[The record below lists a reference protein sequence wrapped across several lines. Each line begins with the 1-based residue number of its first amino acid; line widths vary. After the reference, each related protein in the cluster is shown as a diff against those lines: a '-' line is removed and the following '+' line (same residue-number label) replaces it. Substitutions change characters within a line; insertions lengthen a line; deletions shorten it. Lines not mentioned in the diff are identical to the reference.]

1 MHLHHELQRAL
12 ADTRTGATTPSLPTT
27 TEDETHGV
35 TAFRFGRSRQAA
47 RFRIPRFADRW
58 RRARPT
64 SGTPPAVKSGEDG
77 YRPVA

>member
-12 ADTRTGATTPSLPTT
+12 ADTRTGASTPPLPTT

-35 TAFRFGRSRQAA
+35 TASQVGRSRQAA
-47 RFRIPRFADRW
+47 RFRVPRFADRW

-64 SGTPPAVKSGEDG
+64 GGLR
-77 YRPVA
+77 RP